1 MEVPTLFLLLSSAS
15 ASLLT
20 IDTTV
25 DMTTI
30 TACNDPFVLTC
41 QVVRVDPEAL
51 KEDTLSLP
59 GMPELVREDE
69 PSVHAVTFTDHNGA
83 EATFSYNGHGV
94 SGEIETDDGAMFSLE
109 PCQEFEG
116 CHVLV
121 EVDLEEMDKEEE
133 AEHTMYLEDE
143 RALTYP
149 EMRAVSA
156 LQQQGIN
163 DPTTVVTYTMK
174 VYYTRDFARTTT
186 DIPTFVDNVGGI
198 LQFLSYKL

>member
-1 MEVPTLFLLLSSAS
+1 MEVCSLLLLLSSAS

-25 DMTTI
+25 DLATI
-30 TACNDPFVLTC
+30 AACSDPIALTC

-51 KEDTLSLP
+51 EEDTLTLP
-59 GMPELVREDE
+59 GGLELVREDE
-69 PSVHAVTFTDHNGA
+69 PAPHAVTFMDHNGG

-94 SGEIETDDGAMFSLE
+94 SGEIETDEGGMFSLE
-109 PCQEFEG
+109 PCPEFQG

-121 EVDLEEMDKEEE
+121 EVDLEKMDSLEE

-156 LQQQGIN
+156 LQQQGID
-163 DPTTVVTYTMK
+163 DPTTVVTYTIK

-186 DIPTFVDNVGGI
+186 DIPTFVDNVGEI
-198 LQFLSYKL
+198 F